1 MMSISKKVAL
11 VTGANRGIG
20 LETVRQLAAQGIEV
34 FLAAR
39 SLVAAQDAVDKL
51 IADDLEGIRP
61 IQLDVTSAVD
71 RKAAAKQIEREFGHL
86 DILINNAALGAPKG
100 TLLAQLT
107 SNTPEQELHE
117 VFNTNVFSVLL
128 LTHDLL
134 PLLRKSDA
142 GRIVNVS
149 STTGSLTMH
158 ANRDPL
164 LAYTKRFAYNASKA
178 ALNMFTIHLSQELA
192 DTNIKVNS
200 ILPGWVKT
208 ELGTDLAPM
217 SVEDGARTSVRAAL
231 LDANGPNGSFFHLD
245 QQLPW

>member
-1 MMSISKKVAL
+1 MSESKKVAL

-20 LETVRQLAAQGIEV
+20 QETVRQLAEQGVEV

-39 SLVAAQDAVDKL
+39 SLSSAQEAAAAL
-51 IADDLEGIRP
+51 IAGGARGVHP
-61 IQLDVTSAVD
+61 IQLDVTKASD
-71 RKAAAKQIEREFGHL
+71 RTAAAKQIDSEFGHL
-86 DILINNAALGAPKG
+86 DILINNAALGAPEG
-100 TLLAQLT
+100 TLLANLT
-107 SNTPEQELHE
+107 SETPEKELQD

-134 PLLRKSDA
+134 PLIRKSDA

-149 STTGSLTMH
+149 STTGSLAMQ
-158 ANRDPL
+158 ANRDPM
-164 LAYTKRFAYNASKA
+164 LAYTKRFAYNASKS

-208 ELGTDLAPM
+208 EIGTDLAPM
-217 SVEDGARTSVRAAL
+217 SVEDGAKTSVQAAL
-231 LDANGPNGSFFHLD
+231 LDADGPSGSFFHLG

>member
-1 MMSISKKVAL
+1 MPESKKVAL

-34 FLAAR
+34 FLGARTLQSAQQAAAELKA
-39 SLVAAQDAVDKL
+39 SGA
-51 IADDLEGIRP
+51 EGVHP
-61 IQLDVTSAVD
+61 IQLDVTKASD
-71 RKAAAKQIEREFGHL
+71 RIAAAEQIGSQFGHL
-86 DILINNAALGAPKG
+86 DILINNAALGAPEG
-100 TLLAQLT
+100 TLLVKLT
-107 SNTPEQELHE
+107 SDTPEKELQD

-149 STTGSLTMH
+149 STTGSLTMQ
-158 ANRDPL
+158 ANLDPM
-164 LAYTKRFAYNASKA
+164 LAYTKRFAYNASKS
-178 ALNMFTIHLSQELA
+178 ALNMFTIHLAQELA
-192 DTNIKVNS
+192 ETNIKVNS

-208 ELGTDLAPM
+208 ELGTNLAPM
-217 SVEDGARTSVRAAL
+217 SVEDGAKTSVQAAL
-231 LDANGPNGSFFHLD
+231 LDADGANGSFFHLG

>member
-1 MMSISKKVAL
+1 MSYLKKVAL

-20 LETVRQLAAQGIEV
+20 LETVRQLATQGIEV

-39 SLVAAQDAVDKL
+39 TLQSGQEASAELKDSGL
-51 IADDLEGIRP
+51 SGIHP
-61 IQLDVTSAVD
+61 IQWDVTKASDRAAVA
-71 RKAAAKQIEREFGHL
+71 RQIENQYGHL
-86 DILINNAALGAPKG
+86 DILINTAALGAPEG
-100 TLLAQLT
+100 TLIANLT
-107 SNTPEQELHE
+107 SDTPEKELQD

-134 PLLRKSDA
+134 SLLRKSPA

-149 STTGSLTMH
+149 STTGSLTMQ
-158 ANRDPL
+158 ANRDPM
-164 LAYTKRFAYNASKA
+164 LAYTKRFAYNASKS
-178 ALNMFTIHLSQELA
+178 ALNMFTIHLSQELEN
-192 DTNIKVNS
+192 TNIKVNS

-217 SVEDGARTSVRAAL
+217 SVEEGARTSVQAAL
-231 LDANGPNGSFFHLD
+231 LDANGPNGTFFHLG

>member
-1 MMSISKKVAL
+1 MSESKKVAI

-20 LETVRQLAAQGIEV
+20 LETVRQLAKQNVEV

-39 SLVAAQDAVDKL
+39 TLQSAKDATAKLRAAGSR
-51 IADDLEGIRP
+51 GIHP
-61 IQLDVTSAVD
+61 IQLDVTKASD
-71 RKAAAKQIEREFGHL
+71 RTAAEEQIEKEFGHL
-86 DILINNAALGAPKG
+86 DILINNAALGAPEE
-100 TLLAQLT
+100 TLIVKLT
-107 SNTPEQELHE
+107 SNTSEKELQD
-117 VFNTNVFSVLL
+117 VFNTNLFSVLL

-158 ANRDPL
+158 ANQDPL
-164 LAYTKRFAYNASKA
+164 IAHTKRFAYNASKA
-178 ALNMFTIHLSQELA
+178 ALNLFTIHLAQELA

-208 ELGTDLAPM
+208 ELGTEHAPM
-217 SVEDGARTSVRAAL
+217 SVEDGAKTSVQAAL
-231 LDANGPNGSFFHLD
+231 LDADGPNGTFFHLG

>member
-1 MMSISKKVAL
+1 MSNRNKVAL

-20 LETVRQLAAQGIEV
+20 FETVRQLAAQGIEV

-39 SLVAAQDAVDKL
+39 TLQSAQEAANKLQDRSLSR
-51 IADDLEGIRP
+51 IHP
-61 IQLDVTSAVD
+61 IQLDVTNASD
-71 RKAAAKQIEREFGHL
+71 RAAAVGQIENEFGHL
-86 DILINNAALGAPKG
+86 DILVNNAALGAPEG
-100 TLLAQLT
+100 TLLAKLT
-107 SNTPEQELHE
+107 SDTPEKELQD

-149 STTGSLTMH
+149 STTGSLTMQ
-158 ANRDPL
+158 ANRDPM
-164 LAYTKRFAYNASKA
+164 LAYTKRFAYNASKS
-178 ALNMFTIHLSQELA
+178 ALNMFTIHLSQELE

-200 ILPGWVKT
+200 VLPGWVKT

-217 SVEDGARTSVRAAL
+217 SVEDGAKTSVQAAL
-231 LDANGPNGSFFHLD
+231 LDADGPNGSFFHLG

>member
-1 MMSISKKVAL
+1 MSTIKKVAL

-20 LETVRQLAAQGIEV
+20 LETARQLAAQGVIV

-39 SLVAAQDAVDKL
+39 SLEAAQNAVEKL
-51 IADDLEGIRP
+51 AAGGSEGIRP
-61 IQLDVTSAVD
+61 IRLDVTKASD
-71 RKAAAKQIEREFGHL
+71 RKAAVEQIGNEFGVL
-86 DILINNAALGAPKG
+86 DILINNAALGAPEG
-100 TLLAQLT
+100 TLLAELT
-107 SNTPEQELHE
+107 SNTPEKELRD
-117 VFNTNVFSVLL
+117 VFDTNVFSVLL

-158 ANRDPL
+158 ANRDPQ

-192 DTNIKVNS
+192 DTHIKVNS

-208 ELGTDLAPM
+208 ELGTDFAPM
-217 SVEDGARTSVRAAL
+217 SIEDGAKTSVQAAL
-231 LDANGPNGSFFHLD
+231 LDADGPSGTFFHLD